1 MISSTELPSDTMSG
15 RSNLSSVCNNVI
27 YSWNGDSVDVADS
40 SLRTLLP
47 PAIFEADMN
56 ESVVSASAAPDPIS
70 EIIEH
75 RDFLE
80 SNAQFTKP
88 DVDFLKLS
96 AAGSKFQQTTDV
108 IPSGF
113 RDIYIFNSQKAVAP
127 TYMPAVKKI
136 LGDIPAASFRTFE
149 IYFMVKEQHAETA
162 FSKNNVTQGR

>member
-1 MISSTELPSDTMSG
+1 MISSTKLPSDTMSG

-27 YSWNGDSVDVADS
+27 YSWNGDSVAVADS
-40 SLRTLLP
+40 SQKTLFP
-47 PAIFEADMN
+47 SQIQAIFEADMN
-56 ESVVSASAAPDPIS
+56 ESLVSASPAPDPVP

-127 TYMPAVKKI
+127 T
-136 LGDIPAASFRTFE
+136 
-149 IYFMVKEQHAETA
+149 
-162 FSKNNVTQGR
+162 